1 MKTFKYRL
9 QPSKTQ
15 RTKLTQTLEFCRWVY
30 NETLAIRKNSWEQDK
45 RFLSFSDTRKLL
57 PTWKKEHPEL
67 KSVYAQVLQNTHER
81 VDLAFKAFFR
91 RVKAGEKPGYPRFRG
106 RGRYSSFT
114 YPQSGFKL
122 LNAPHGLLLS
132 KIGTIK
138 IILHRPIEGRIKTL
152 TIQRDVLGN
161 WYACFACEV
170 ELKPLLVNE
179 LAVGIDV
186 GLESFA
192 TLSNGMKVD
201 NPRFFRMDEKE
212 VAKAQRKLSQAQK
225 GTAERAK
232 RRRVVQHIYK
242 RIANRRKDFAHK
254 LSHELVNSFGML
266 SFEKLSEKKMLQ
278 NHHLAKSIS
287 DAAWNKLITYTAYK
301 AENAG
306 RVMVLVDPR
315 NTSKQCSYCGTMV
328 EKSLS
333 VRVHAC
339 PVCSL
344 AMDRDEN
351 AAINIL
357 RLGLESLGIALKAQ
371 PFGAG
376 NSHGHFAFHVSER
389 ETNDSTLGEPL
400 LISSKPLNK
409 RGADHCTSQ
418 RPASPLPLGG

>member
-1 MKTFKYRL
+1 
-9 QPSKTQ
+9 
-15 RTKLTQTLEFCRWVY
+15 
-30 NETLAIRKNSWEQDK
+30 
-45 RFLSFSDTRKLL
+45 
-57 PTWKKEHPEL
+57 
-67 KSVYAQVLQNTHER
+67 
-81 VDLAFKAFFR
+81 
-91 RVKAGEKPGYPRFRG
+91 
-106 RGRYSSFT
+106 
-114 YPQSGFKL
+114 L

-152 TIQRDVLGN
+152 TIQRDALGN
-161 WYACFACEV
+161 WYACFACEI
-170 ELKPLLVNE
+170 ELKPLPVNE
-179 LAVGIDV
+179 LAVGINV

-212 VAKAQRKLSQAQK
+212 LAKAQRKLSQAQK

-344 AMDRDEN
+344 VMDRDEN

-357 RLGLESLGIALKAQ
+357 RLGLESLGIVLKAR

-376 NSHGHFAFHVSER
+376 NSHGHCAFHVSDR

-400 LISSKPLNK
+400 LISSNPLNR